1 MFAKEVYIQ
10 RRAKLSRALEGELLL
25 FVGNRQSAFNYAS
38 NEYAF
43 RQDSTFLYLF
53 GIDEPDYAAIIDGGE
68 ATIYADDVDMDDI
81 IWMGPQTSVADK
93 AAMVGIGKSKARC
106 ELAKDIAKAIGSG
119 RKVHYVP
126 PYRGETRME
135 IAELTG
141 IAAGKVAECVSEPL
155 IKALVALRSQKETC
169 EIEELERHQAIGYN
183 MHVTAM
189 KMAIEGK
196 TEQEIHAAID
206 YQAMLGGGGVSFPT
220 ICSISGQTLH
230 NHTYNGVL
238 KAGKLLLVDAGSES
252 KMHYATDNTRTTP
265 VNGKFSQKQKEIYQ
279 IVLDANNAVLNAT
292 KPGVK
297 YLDMHLLAARTI
309 AEGLVGVGIMRGD
322 VDDIVERGAHAMFFP
337 HGIGHMMGLDVHDM
351 ESYGEKYVGYDEEV
365 QRSSQFGLSALRLG
379 RRLQPGFVVTDE
391 PGIYFIPE
399 LMDKWEA
406 EGLFKDII
414 NYSLLKQYRDFGGIR
429 LEDDILVT
437 ENGGR
442 LLGERIPITI
452 EEVESIQ
459 K

>member
-10 RRAKLSRALEGELLL
+10 RREKASRAMEGELLL

-68 ATIYADDVDMDDI
+68 TTIYADDVDMDDI
-81 IWMGPQTSVADK
+81 IWMGPQISVSDK
-93 AAMVGIGKSKARC
+93 AAMVGIHKSKAHK
-106 ELAKDIAKAIGSG
+106 ELASDVAKAIAQG
-119 RKVHYVP
+119 RKVHFIP
-126 PYRGETRME
+126 PYRGETKLE
-135 IAELTG
+135 LAELTG
-141 IAAGKVAECVSEPL
+141 IPAGKIAESVSEPL
-155 IKALVALRSQKETC
+155 IKVLVALRSQKEPC
-169 EIEELERHQAIGYN
+169 EIEELERHQEIGYN

-189 KMAIEGK
+189 KMAIEGR

-206 YQAMLGGGGVSFPT
+206 YQAMLGGASVSFPT

-230 NHTYNGVL
+230 NHSYNGIL

-252 KMHYATDNTRTTP
+252 KLHYATDNTRTTP

-279 IVLDANNAVLNAT
+279 IVLDANNAVLNAA
-292 KPGVK
+292 KPEVK
-297 YLDMHLLAARTI
+297 YLDMHLLAAKTI
-309 AEGLVGVGIMRGD
+309 AEGLVGVGIMKGNI
-322 VDDIVERGAHAMFFP
+322 DDIVERGAHAMFFP

-351 ESYGEKYVGYDEEV
+351 ENYGEKYVGYDEEV
-365 QRSSQFGLSALRLG
+365 HRSSQFGLSALRLG
-379 RRLQPGFVVTDE
+379 RRLKPGFVVTDE

-399 LMDKWEA
+399 LIDKWEG
-406 EGLFKDII
+406 EGKFKDII

-429 LEDDILVT
+429 LEDDILIT
-437 ENGGR
+437 SNGGR
-442 LLGERIPITI
+442 LLGKRIPITV